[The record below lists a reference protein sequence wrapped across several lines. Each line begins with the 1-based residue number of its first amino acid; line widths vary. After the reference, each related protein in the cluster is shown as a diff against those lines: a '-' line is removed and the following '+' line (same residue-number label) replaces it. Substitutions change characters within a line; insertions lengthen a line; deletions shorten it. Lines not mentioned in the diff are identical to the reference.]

1 MSERGGVDGSGGG
14 CRRRSARP
22 RLPLAALLLML
33 ASGAAGLR
41 AQGPGVE
48 PPDAWTRIE
57 SIRLTELPEGVE
69 LKIATGKAVKWS
81 IRDPGGGEIVVRLRD
96 CLPGPELRDLAPAA
110 GLVAAVAVASAGTA
124 ESPETRIAIRT
135 RRQAKYRVSAGE
147 AGVAVVLLS
156 RESLAEAE
164 PAPAGPPALR
174 PRFESEPPDRVDRYR
189 IGPGDVLE
197 VDVFGLDELD
207 RKVRVRGD
215 GRISLPLLGD
225 FAVAG
230 LDLEGAKRRIAGMLR
245 DRRLVREPEVSIFV
259 EQLVSR
265 GVAVQGA
272 VVSPGVYQLIGSRS
286 LIELIGEAGGLRA
299 NNGGRVM
306 VLREE
311 AGVKRK
317 LELDLEFLV
326 SGAER
331 PTRVALRPGDVV
343 MVPFSRQHTV
353 YVTGA
358 VERPGP
364 VTFASGEGLT
374 VLQAITAA
382 GGLTPRAKPGR
393 IHILRQPPDGGRQK
407 IDVNLKRI
415 QRGKQDDVLLQ
426 RNDTV
431 VVGEWFF

>member
-1 MSERGGVDGSGGG
+1 M
-14 CRRRSARP
+14 
-22 RLPLAALLLML
+22 
-33 ASGAAGLR
+33 
-41 AQGPGVE
+41 
-48 PPDAWTRIE
+48 
-57 SIRLTELPEGVE
+57 
-69 LKIATGKAVKWS
+69 
-81 IRDPGGGEIVVRLRD
+81 RLRD

-156 RESLAEAE
+156 RESLAGAE

-174 PRFESEPPDRVDRYR
+174 PRFESEPLDRVDRYR

-317 LELDLEFLV
+317 LELDLESLV

-393 IHILRQPPDGGRQK
+393 IHILRQPPDGDRQK